1 MTTTST
7 LNNST
12 STIGN
17 YNPVINMISYK
28 ETEVLK
34 QLKLGQHEAM
44 DYLFD
49 NYYNMMC
56 NKALSYVKNSNRAED
71 IVQDVLL
78 NIWKKRTEIN
88 IHSTFKGYL
97 LKSVTNRALNYVRDK
112 KRPTSE
118 LTDQIMDK
126 SLSIEEEMYY
136 SETEQM
142 ILEYID
148 TLPPRCRQ
156 IFIMNRIDQMKYK
169 EISHEL
175 GISIKTVEHHVAK
188 ALRFMREQ
196 LAGFKQLSYC

>member
-7 LNNST
+7 LNDDSST
-12 STIGN
+12 MSN
-17 YNPVINMISYK
+17 YNPVINMISSK
-28 ETEVLK
+28 EKEILK

-49 NYYNMMC
+49 SYYNMMC

-71 IVQDVLL
+71 IVQDVFL
-78 NIWKKRTEIN
+78 NVWKKRTEIN

-97 LKSVTNRALNYVRDK
+97 LKSVTNRALNYIRDK
-112 KRPTSE
+112 KTPTAE
-118 LTDQIMDK
+118 LTDQIMDH
-126 SLSIEEEMYY
+126 SLSIEEEIYY

-148 TLPPRCRQ
+148 KLPPRCRQ

-169 EISHEL
+169 EISKEL
-175 GISIKTVEHHVAK
+175 GISIKTVEHHIAK
-188 ALRFMREQ
+188 ALHFMREK
-196 LAGFKQLSYC
+196 LAGLKQLSYC